1 MEGDSAG
8 GSAKQGRD
16 RRSQAILPL
25 KGKILNVEKARFDK
39 MISSEEIRTMI
50 AALGTGIG
58 DKDYNINSLRY
69 HKVIIMTD
77 ADVDGAHIRTLL
89 LTFFFRQMPDLIDK
103 GYLYVAQPPL
113 YRILAGKQELFIKNE
128 DEFSGFL
135 LKKVCEK
142 EKVVMEDGEEVS
154 GVRLVR
160 LLNGVIKF
168 YESLNKLS
176 RRGYSPRFIEFLA
189 SEGPTDKGFFKN
201 EKSMSGLFE
210 KLHKKGF
217 RVQDA
222 HLDEESGYY
231 EFLLTETHNGGQ
243 TSAVNWEFLSSP
255 ELRQVMG
262 ISKEFRELKK
272 AKYISA
278 GDGEKRMIK
287 DPQELL
293 TELFDKAKKGM
304 TIQRYKGLGEMN
316 PGQLWTTTMDPDRRT
331 LLKVRVE
338 DAVEADDMFTVLMGD
353 KVEPRREFIQNN
365 ALEVTELDI

>member
-1 MEGDSAG
+1 ME
-8 GSAKQGRD
+8 
-16 RRSQAILPL
+16 
-25 KGKILNVEKARFDK
+25 N
-39 MISSEEIRTMI
+39 
-50 AALGTGIG
+50 
-58 DKDYNINSLRY
+58 
-69 HKVIIMTD
+69 
-77 ADVDGAHIRTLL
+77 
-89 LTFFFRQMPDLIDK
+89 
-103 GYLYVAQPPL
+103 
-113 YRILAGKQELFIKNE
+113 
-128 DEFSGFL
+128 
-135 LKKVCEK
+135 
-142 EKVVMEDGEEVS
+142 GEEVS

-176 RRGYSPRFIEFLA
+176 RRGYSPGFIEFLA
-189 SEGPTDKGFFKN
+189 SEGPTDKDFFKN
-201 EKSMSGLFE
+201 EESMGGLFE
-210 KLHKKGF
+210 KLNQKGF
-217 RVQDA
+217 RVKDA

-231 EFLLTETHNGGQ
+231 EFLVTETRNGGQ

-278 GDGEKRMIK
+278 GDGEKKMIK

-293 TELFDKAKKGM
+293 TELIDKAKKGM

-331 LLKVRVE
+331 LLKVQVE
-338 DAVEADDMFTVLMGD
+338 DAVEADDMFTVLMGE